1 MLPFLTLLVQSRLAL
16 LMAQKRPFPSSV
28 SEEAL
33 FYILRFETNFGL
45 RLHPFSLDI
54 HYCRKNSSAKVHT
67 EGQSECCPFFAGAC
81 LDSSFDTPRQSHR
94 YRKACM
100 YVGAQ
105 TIALWCVPS
114 RRLTDRIRELCGQA
128 ASGSDANFAVIL
140 SELQIVLH
148 DHAVRTR
155 KMAIKQIAGPQVERR
170 LRKVSEKLCE
180 TIVTS
185 QQL

>member
-1 MLPFLTLLVQSRLAL
+1 
-16 LMAQKRPFPSSV
+16 
-28 SEEAL
+28 
-33 FYILRFETNFGL
+33 
-45 RLHPFSLDI
+45 
-54 HYCRKNSSAKVHT
+54 
-67 EGQSECCPFFAGAC
+67 
-81 LDSSFDTPRQSHR
+81 
-94 YRKACM
+94 M

-114 RRLTDRIRELCGQA
+114 RRLTDRIRELCSQA